1 MKRLLPILLA
11 FCVATTHAD
20 PLPAEEV
27 FKPEIHQSATADGY
41 RTEVTIRFP
50 DGYYLYADKTSLS
63 GADGEQSRT
72 PPEEKDDPYL
82 GPTQVWHHAPTITV
96 THHDRA
102 ETFTL
107 KPRPLRPLR
116 KWLPA
121 KRQTTPARRC
131 SRRRRI

>member
-1 MKRLLPILLA
+1 MKRLLPILLT
-11 FCVATTHAD
+11 FCAATTHAD

-72 PPEEKDDPYL
+72 PPEEKDDPS
-82 GPTQVWHHAPTITV
+82 
-96 THHDRA
+96 
-102 ETFTL
+102 
-107 KPRPLRPLR
+107 
-116 KWLPA
+116 
-121 KRQTTPARRC
+121 ARRK
-131 SRRRRI
+131 SGITRRRLRSITTTAPRRSP